1 MSEAAVLLVD
11 DDAPIRRMLTR
22 TLTAEGYAVAAVG
35 DGGAALAEVE
45 RSVPDVIV
53 LDVAMPG
60 MDGLDVTRR
69 LRAKGL
75 PVPILLLTARDA
87 LQERVA
93 GLDAG
98 ADDYL
103 VKPFEVEELTARV
116 RALLRRNH
124 PPGEQLAFADLMLE
138 PESGLARR
146 GGRELRLT
154 RRGRLAMFVSTVL
167 MLGVL
172 GVILG
177 STTVATD
184 EPGAPVPA
192 TMVVVEPGQTL
203 WDLAAKANPNGDIR
217 TTVDDIMR
225 LNSIESAGAMQA
237 GDTIA
242 VPLYK

>member
-1 MSEAAVLLVD
+1 MSSILDTEYLHPTHPAHRALRALRDHESTVHVRHLSVVP
-11 DDAPIRRMLTR
+11 AP
-22 TLTAEGYAVAAVG
+22 AQ
-35 DGGAALAEVE
+35 
-45 RSVPDVIV
+45 PDV
-53 LDVAMPG
+53 
-60 MDGLDVTRR
+60 
-69 LRAKGL
+69 
-75 PVPILLLTARDA
+75 
-87 LQERVA
+87 
-93 GLDAG
+93 
-98 ADDYL
+98 
-103 VKPFEVEELTARV
+103 
-116 RALLRRNH
+116 
-124 PPGEQLAFADLMLE
+124 
-138 PESGLARR
+138 R
-146 GGRELRLT
+146 GPELRLT

-225 LNSIESAGAMQA
+225 LNSIESAGDMQA

>member
-1 MSEAAVLLVD
+1 MSSILDTEYLHPTHPAHRLYRERAD
-11 DDAPIRRMLTR
+11 YANTIGIRHLSVVR
-22 TLTAEGYAVAAVG
+22 TPAE
-35 DGGAALAEVE
+35 
-45 RSVPDVIV
+45 PDV
-53 LDVAMPG
+53 
-60 MDGLDVTRR
+60 
-69 LRAKGL
+69 
-75 PVPILLLTARDA
+75 
-87 LQERVA
+87 
-93 GLDAG
+93 
-98 ADDYL
+98 
-103 VKPFEVEELTARV
+103 
-116 RALLRRNH
+116 
-124 PPGEQLAFADLMLE
+124 
-138 PESGLARR
+138 R
-146 GGRELRLT
+146 GPELRLT
-154 RRGRLAMFVSTVL
+154 RRGRLAMFLSTVL

-225 LNSIESAGAMQA
+225 LKSIESAGAMQA